1 MVCEYVEYATIIT
14 KFPRRGQIPTNPEKG
29 SNVENPE
36 NGFNLRVSLLE
47 VLTGYCKRLIS
58 TVLK

>member
-1 MVCEYVEYATIIT
+1 MTLVSSYRLSCQYIVDLLTERYATIIT

-36 NGFNLRVSLLE
+36 NGFNPF
-47 VLTGYCKRLIS
+47 
-58 TVLK
+58 